1 MQMQVP
7 LPMKWMAIEA
17 IKEMEFS
24 VKSDVWSFG
33 VVLYEIFSL
42 GEFPYPGVPLDR
54 KFISQLAQGYRMENP
69 EFSNQ
74 EM

>member
-1 MQMQVP
+1 
-7 LPMKWMAIEA
+7 MKWMAIEA
-17 IKEMEFS
+17 IKEMKFS

-42 GEFPYPGVPLDR
+42 GIIPYPGIPFDH
-54 KFISQLAQGYRMENP
+54 KFVSRLVGGYRMENP
-69 EFSNQ
+69 AFSNQ

>member
-1 MQMQVP
+1 
-7 LPMKWMAIEA
+7 MKWMAIEA

-42 GEFPYPGVPLDR
+42 GEIPYPGIPVDREFVP
-54 KFISQLAQGYRMENP
+54 QLVSGYRMASPQFANP
-69 EFSNQ
+69 E
-74 EM
+74 M

>member
-1 MQMQVP
+1 
-7 LPMKWMAIEA
+7 MKWMAIEA
-17 IKEMEFS
+17 IKEMKFS

-42 GEFPYPGVPLDR
+42 GEIPYPGIPLDH
-54 KFISQLAQGYRMENP
+54 KFVPNIVRGYRMENP

-74 EM
+74 ET

>member
-1 MQMQVP
+1 MQVP
-7 LPMKWMAIEA
+7 LPMKWMSIEA
-17 IKEMEFS
+17 IKEMKFS

-42 GEFPYPGVPLDR
+42 GEIPYAGIPLDQ
-54 KFISQLAQGYRMENP
+54 KFISRLVQGFRMGNP

>member
-1 MQMQVP
+1 
-7 LPMKWMAIEA
+7 MKWMAIEA

-42 GEFPYPGVPLDR
+42 GEIPYPGIPFDNQFVPTLVR
-54 KFISQLAQGYRMENP
+54 GYRMENP
-69 EFSNQ
+69 EFSNP